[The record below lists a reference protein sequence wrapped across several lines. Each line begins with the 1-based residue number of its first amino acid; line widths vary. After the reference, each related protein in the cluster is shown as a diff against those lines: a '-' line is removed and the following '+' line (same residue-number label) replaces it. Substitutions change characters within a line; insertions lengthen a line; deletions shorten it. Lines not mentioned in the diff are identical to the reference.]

1 MLLLLLVVFDIAFD
15 CHCCYF
21 LRSFLILLVA
31 DEDLSGVSDTGP

>member
-21 LRSFLILLVA
+21 LRSFLLVA